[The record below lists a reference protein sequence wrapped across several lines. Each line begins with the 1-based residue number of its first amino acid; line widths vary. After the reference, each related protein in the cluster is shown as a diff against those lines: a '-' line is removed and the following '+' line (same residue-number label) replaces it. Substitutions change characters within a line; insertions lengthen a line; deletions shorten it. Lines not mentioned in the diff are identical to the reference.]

1 MGLVRSRAAALLG
14 GVALAIV
21 AQQGAVA
28 QNANATNITLLERLV
43 IGAGAPKVAINTPQ
57 AVTVLNQDD
66 IDGKQ
71 ATTIKDVISG
81 VPGVSMIG
89 SDQVLGQ
96 AFNIR
101 GIGITEN
108 SADAARIV
116 VNVDGVPKFNE
127 QYRMGSFF
135 SDPEL
140 YKQVEV
146 LRGPASSTLYGSGAI
161 GGVINFV
168 TKDASDFIKDGN
180 TGAIRVKTSYESNGN
195 GTLVS
200 GLWAHTVNDT
210 FDILATANWR
220 RANDFSYGNGT
231 VAPGTDFSTLS
242 GLIKGTARFGDNDEQ
257 VLRLSYQRWNSDDP
271 NQSYVQTQIDPTF
284 NGLFGNINRK
294 ATDDTVVLSYENP
307 ASDNPWLDLNV
318 QLSYSNTQNNQS
330 GSTSSINP
338 GSSPRNYILDDTNYA
353 YRTYQLKADN
363 TVEWTGDNFENFFTF
378 GFQASHQD
386 RIAERTQPLRPR
398 LPGHPE
404 GVEDKLGLFAQNEF
418 IWDDRLTIIGG
429 IRADFSHITPSS
441 AIVGARDI
449 SNQGYSPKIAAL
461 YEFNDNFG
469 VFGSLSRTERLPTID
484 ELYSVTDTS
493 LAGLTSGAGMS
504 MNLRKESAI
513 NYEAGFT
520 VSGYDLLSSGD
531 QASIKTTGFYNDLYD
546 FIASSSSRSNST
558 YPAGGFQY
566 ANVDR
571 ARIYG
576 VEVEGA
582 YNSDMF
588 FANAA
593 YTATWGY
600 DNSTGNPLRTIP
612 AHRLVLSAGVRVPE
626 HNIEFGARAK
636 FVANSENSITDAT
649 AQNGR
654 AVAPGKGYQTYDVFA
669 SWKPDYGVLA
679 GTQLQASIDNIFDAS
694 YRDNLSTTEG
704 KGRTFKLT
712 VSKQFDY

>member
-21 AQQGAVA
+21 AQQGAQA
-28 QNANATNITLLERLV
+28 QNVNATNITLLERLV

-57 AVTVLNQDD
+57 AVTVVNQDD
-66 IDGKQ
+66 LDARQ
-71 ATTIKDVISG
+71 ATTIKDVFTS
-81 VPGVSMIG
+81 VPGITMIG
-89 SDQVLGQ
+89 SEQVNGQ

-108 SADAARIV
+108 TADAARIV

-168 TKDASDFIKDGN
+168 TKDASDFIKDGH
-180 TGAIRVKTSYESNGN
+180 TGALRVKTQYDSNGN

-200 GLWAHTVNDT
+200 GVLAHTINDT
-210 FDILATANWR
+210 FDILAAGNWR
-220 RANDFSYGNGT
+220 RANEFTYANGT
-231 VAPGTDFSTLS
+231 VAPGTDFTSLS
-242 GLIKGTARFGDNDEQ
+242 GLLKGTARFGENDEQ
-257 VLRLSYQRWNSDDP
+257 VLRLSYQRWNSNDP
-271 NQSYVQTQIDPTF
+271 NASYVQTQIDPAF
-284 NGLFGNINRK
+284 NALFGNINRDV
-294 ATDDTVVLSYENP
+294 TDDTFIIAYENP
-307 ASDNPWLDLNV
+307 AEDNPWLDLNV
-318 QLSYSNTQNNQS
+318 QLSYSNTQNKQT
-330 GSTSSINP
+330 GSTSTL
-338 GSSPRNYILDDTNYA
+338 PRTTASTWILDDTNYV

-386 RIAERTQPLRPR
+386 RLAERDPVVRPR
-398 LPGHPE
+398 LLSHPE
-404 GVEDKLGLFAQNEF
+404 GVENKLGLFAQNEF
-418 IWDDRLTIIGG
+418 IWDDRLTIISGV
-429 IRADFSHITPSS
+429 RADFSHIAPSS
-441 AIVGARDI
+441 AITGARDI
-449 SNQGYSPKIAAL
+449 SNQAYSPKLAAL
-461 YEFNDNFG
+461 YEINDNFG
-469 VFGSLSRTERLPTID
+469 VFGSIARTERLPTID
-484 ELYSVTDTS
+484 ELYSVST
-493 LAGLTSGAGMS
+493 LAGAGMS

-520 VSGYDLLSSGD
+520 VSGYDLFASGD

-546 FIASSSSRSNST
+546 FIASSNSASST
-558 YPAGGFQY
+558 GYPTGFQY

-576 VEVEGA
+576 VEIEGA
-582 YNSDMF
+582 YNSEQF

-600 DNSTGNPLRTIP
+600 DNNTGKALRTIP

-626 HNIEFGARAK
+626 YNVEFGARAK
-636 FVANSENSITDAT
+636 FVADSENSITAGSGQT
-649 AQNGR
+649 
-654 AVAPGKGYQTYDVFA
+654 VVPGKGYQSYDVFA
-669 SWKPDYGVLA
+669 SWKPDYGVLE
-679 GTQLQASIDNIFDAS
+679 GTQFQASIENIFNAS
-694 YRDNLSTTEG
+694 FRDNLSSTDS
-704 KGRTFKLT
+704 KGTTFKLS
-712 VSKQFDY
+712 VAKQFGW

>member
-1 MGLVRSRAAALLG
+1 MGLVKSRAAALMG
-14 GVALAIV
+14 GIAVAII

-28 QNANATNITLLERLV
+28 QNVNATNITLLERLV

-57 AVTVLNQDD
+57 AVTILNQEDLD
-66 IDGKQ
+66 AKQ
-71 ATTIKDVISG
+71 ATTIKDVFTS
-81 VPGVSMIG
+81 VPGITMIG
-89 SDQVLGQ
+89 SEQVNGQ

-180 TGAIRVKTSYESNGN
+180 TGAVRLKTTYETNGN
-195 GTLVS
+195 GTLAS
-200 GLWAHTVNDT
+200 GVWAHTVNDT
-210 FDILATANWR
+210 FDILAAGNWR
-220 RANDFSYGNGT
+220 RADEFTYANGS
-231 VAPGTDFSTLS
+231 VAPGTDFSSLS
-242 GLIKGTARFGDNDEQ
+242 GLLKGTARFGENDEQ
-257 VLRLSYQRWNSDDP
+257 VLRASFQRWNSNDP
-271 NQSYVQTQIDPTF
+271 NASYVQTQIDPTF

-294 ATDDTVVLSYENP
+294 VTDDTFVLAYENP

-318 QLSYSNTQNNQS
+318 QLSYSDTQNDQS
-330 GSTSSINP
+330 GSTSTLNP
-338 GSSPRNYILDDTNYA
+338 AAQPSFWILDDTKYV

-386 RIAERTQPLRPR
+386 RLAERTSVARPR
-398 LPGHPE
+398 ILSHPE
-404 GVEDKLGLFAQNEF
+404 GIENKLGLFAQNEF
-418 IWDDRLTIIGG
+418 IWDDRLTLISGL
-429 IRADFSHITPSS
+429 RADFSQISPSA
-441 AIVGARDI
+441 AIPGARDI
-449 SNQGYSPKIAAL
+449 SNQAYSPKLAAL
-461 YEFNDNFG
+461 YEVNDNFG
-469 VFGSLSRTERLPTID
+469 VFGSIARTERLPTID
-484 ELYSVTDTS
+484 ELYSVS
-493 LAGLTSGAGMS
+493 NLAGAGMS

-520 VSGYDLLSSGD
+520 VSGYDLVASGD

-546 FIASSSSRSNST
+546 FIASSASASST
-558 YPAGGFQY
+558 GYPTGFQY

-571 ARIYG
+571 ARIFG

-582 YNSDMF
+582 YNSEQF

-600 DNSTGNPLRTIP
+600 DNSTNRALRTIP
-612 AHRLVLSAGVRVPE
+612 AHRLVLSAGMRVPE
-626 HNIEFGARAK
+626 YNLEFGARAK
-636 FVANSENSITDAT
+636 FVADSENSITAT
-649 AQNGR
+649 SGS
-654 AVAPGKGYQTYDVFA
+654 AVVPGKGYQSYDIFA
-669 SWKPDYGVLA
+669 SWKPDHGVFE
-679 GTQLQASIDNIFDAS
+679 GTQLQASVENIFDAS
-694 YRDNLSTTEG
+694 FRDNLSSTDS

-712 VSKQFDY
+712 LSKQFDY

>member
-21 AQQGAVA
+21 AQQGAQA

-57 AVTVLNQDD
+57 AVTVLNQED
-66 IDGKQ
+66 IDAKQ
-71 ATTIKDVISG
+71 ATTIKDMLTS

-89 SDQVLGQ
+89 SEQVLGQ

-101 GIGITEN
+101 GIGVTEN
-108 SADAARIV
+108 TADAARIV

-180 TGAIRVKTSYESNGN
+180 TGALRVKTSYDSNGN

-200 GLWAHTVNDT
+200 GVWAHTVNET
-210 FDILATANWR
+210 FDILAAGNWR
-220 RANDFSYGNGT
+220 RANEFTYGNGT

-242 GLIKGTARFGDNDEQ
+242 GLLKGTARFGDNDEQ
-257 VLRLSYQRWNSDDP
+257 VVRISYQRWNSNDP
-271 NQSYVQTQIDPTF
+271 DSPYVQTSISAA
-284 NGLFGNINRK
+284 NNANSLFGMTKRDVS
-294 ATDDTVVLSYENP
+294 DDTFIIAYENP
-307 ASDNPWLDLNV
+307 DSDNPWIDTNV
-318 QLSYSNTQNNQS
+318 QFSYSNTQNNQS
-330 GSTSSINP
+330 GSTSTL
-338 GSSPRNYILDDTNYA
+338 PRTTTSTWILDDTNYV

-363 TVEWTGDNFENFFTF
+363 TVEWTGDNFENYFTF

-386 RIAERTQPLRPR
+386 RLAERDPVVRNR
-398 LPGHPE
+398 LLSHPE
-404 GVEDKLGLFAQNEF
+404 GAEDKLGLFAQNEF
-418 IWDDRLTIIGG
+418 IWDDRLTIISGV
-429 IRADFSHITPSS
+429 RADFSHITPSS
-441 AIVGARDI
+441 AITGAHDI

-484 ELYSVTDTS
+484 ELYSVST
-493 LAGLTSGAGMS
+493 AAGAGMS

-520 VSGYDLLSSGD
+520 VSGYDLLASGD
-531 QASIKTTGFYNDLYD
+531 TASIKTTGFYNDLYD
-546 FIASSSSRSNST
+546 FIASSNSASST
-558 YPAGGFQY
+558 GYPTGFQY

-576 VEVEGA
+576 VEIEGA

-600 DNSTGNPLRTIP
+600 DNSTGKPLRTIP
-612 AHRLVLSAGVRVPE
+612 AHRLVLSAGMRVPE
-626 HNIEFGARAK
+626 YNVEFGARAK
-636 FVANSENSITDAT
+636 FVADSENSIAAT
-649 AQNGR
+649 SGS
-654 AVAPGKGYQTYDVFA
+654 AVVPGKGYQTYDVFA
-669 SWKPDYGVLA
+669 SWKPDYGVLE
-679 GTQLQASIDNIFDAS
+679 GTQLQASIENIFDAS
-694 YRDNLSTTEG
+694 YRDNLSTSDS

-712 VSKQFDY
+712 LSKQFDY

>member
-14 GVALAIV
+14 GVALTIV

-28 QNANATNITLLERLV
+28 QNVNATNITLLERLV

-57 AVTVLNQDD
+57 AVTVLNQEDLD
-66 IDGKQ
+66 AKQ
-71 ATTIKDVISG
+71 ATTIKDVFTS
-81 VPGVSMIG
+81 VPGVTMLG

-108 SADAARIV
+108 TADAARIV

-135 SDPEL
+135 SDTEL

-146 LRGPASSTLYGSGAI
+146 LRGPASSTLYGAGAI

-180 TGAIRVKTSYESNGN
+180 TGAVRLKTSYDSNGN
-195 GTLVS
+195 GTLAS
-200 GLWAHTVNDT
+200 GIWAHTVNDT
-210 FDILATANWR
+210 FDILAAGNWR
-220 RANDFSYGNGT
+220 RANEFTYANGS
-231 VAPGTDFSTLS
+231 VAPGTDFTSLS

-257 VLRLSYQRWNSDDP
+257 VLRASYQRWSSDDP
-271 NQSYVQTQIDPTF
+271 DQPYVQTQI
-284 NGLFGNINRK
+284 NAGLNDNAAFGLINRK
-294 ATDDTVVLSYENP
+294 VTDDTFVLAYENP
-307 ASDNPWLDLNV
+307 DSANPWVDLNV
-318 QLSYSNTQNNQS
+318 QFSYSNTSNDQS
-330 GSTSSINP
+330 GSTSTL
-338 GSSPRNYILDDTNYA
+338 PRNAPSMWILDDTNYI

-386 RIAERTQPLRPR
+386 RLAERTSVARPR
-398 LPGHPE
+398 LLSHPE
-404 GVEDKLGLFAQNEF
+404 GVESKLGLFAQNEF
-418 IWDDRLTIIGG
+418 IWDDRLTIISGV
-429 IRADFSHITPSS
+429 RADFSHISPDA
-441 AIVGARDI
+441 AITGARDV
-449 SNQGYSPKIAAL
+449 SNQAYSPKLAAL
-461 YEFNDNFG
+461 YEINDNFG
-469 VFGSLSRTERLPTID
+469 VFGSIARTERLPTID
-484 ELYSVTDTS
+484 ELYSVST
-493 LAGLTSGAGMS
+493 AAGAGMS

-520 VSGYDLLSSGD
+520 VSGYDLLASGD
-531 QASIKTTGFYNDLYD
+531 QASVKTTGFYNDLYD
-546 FIASSSSRSNST
+546 FIASSTSASST
-558 YPAGGFQY
+558 GYPTAFQY
-566 ANVDR
+566 ANIDR

-576 VEVEGA
+576 VEVEAA

-600 DNSTGNPLRTIP
+600 DNNTGNPLRTIP
-612 AHRLVLSAGVRVPE
+612 AHRVVLSAGMRVPE
-626 HNIEFGARAK
+626 YNVEFGARAK
-636 FVANSENSITDAT
+636 FVANSENSIA
-649 AQNGR
+649 AANGR
-654 AVAPGKGYQTYDVFA
+654 AIVPGKGYQTYDLFA
-669 SWKPDYGVLA
+669 SWKPDYGVFE
-679 GTQLQASIDNIFDAS
+679 GTQFQASVENIFNAD
-694 YRDNLSTTEG
+694 YRDNLSNSDS

-712 VSKQFDY
+712 LSKQFDY

>member
-28 QNANATNITLLERLV
+28 QNVNATNITLLERLV

-66 IDGKQ
+66 LDAKQ
-71 ATTIKDVISG
+71 ATTIKDVFTSD
-81 VPGVSMIG
+81 PGDTMIG
-89 SDQVLGQ
+89 SEQLFGQ

-140 YKQVEV
+140 YKKVEV

-180 TGAIRVKTSYESNGN
+180 TGAVRVKTSYDSNGN

-200 GLWAHTVNDT
+200 GVWAHTVNDT
-210 FDILATANWR
+210 FDILAAGNWR
-220 RANDFSYGNGT
+220 RAGEFTYGNGT
-231 VAPGTDFSTLS
+231 VAPGTDFTTLS
-242 GLIKGTARFGDNDEQ
+242 GLLKGTARFGENDEQ
-257 VLRLSYQRWNSDDP
+257 VLRMSYQRWSSDDP
-271 NQSYVQTQIDPTF
+271 DSPYVQTSIIALTNSNAQF
-284 NGLFGNINRK
+284 GLTDRK
-294 ATDDTVVLSYENP
+294 VSDDTFTVSYENP
-307 ASDNPWLDLNV
+307 DSDNPWIDANV
-318 QLSYSNTQNNQS
+318 QFAYSNTQNKQS
-330 GSTSSINP
+330 GATSTLDP
-338 GSSPRNYILDDTNYA
+338 ASSPSVWILDDTNYV

-363 TVEWTGDNFENFFTF
+363 TVEWIGDDFENYFTF

-386 RIAERTQPLRPR
+386 RLAERGALRPR
-398 LPGHPE
+398 LLQHPE
-404 GVEDKLGLFAQNEF
+404 GIENKLGLFAQNEF
-418 IWDDRLTIIGG
+418 VWDERLTIISG
-429 IRADFSHITPSS
+429 IRADLSYISPSAAIT
-441 AIVGARDI
+441 GARDI

-484 ELYSVTDTS
+484 ELYSVSNTGT
-493 LAGLTSGAGMS
+493 GMS
-504 MNLRKESAI
+504 MGLRKESAV

-520 VSGYDLLSSGD
+520 VSGYDLLASGD
-531 QASIKTTGFYNDLYD
+531 TASVKTTGFYNDLYD
-546 FIASSSSRSNST
+546 FIASSTSASST
-558 YPAGGFQY
+558 GYPTAFQY
-566 ANVDR
+566 ANIDR

-576 VEVEGA
+576 VEVEAA

-600 DNSTGNPLRTIP
+600 DNNTGNPLRTIP
-612 AHRLVLSAGVRVPE
+612 AHRLVLSAGMRIPE
-626 HNIEFGARAK
+626 YNVEFGARAK
-636 FVANSENSITDAT
+636 FVADSENSITAS
-649 AQNGR
+649 NGR
-654 AVAPGKGYQTYDVFA
+654 AIVPGKGYQTYDIFA
-669 SWKPDYGVLA
+669 SWKPDYGVLE
-679 GTQLQASIDNIFDAS
+679 GTQLQASVENIFNAA
-694 YRDNLSTTEG
+694 YRDNLSNSDS

-712 VSKQFDY
+712 LSKQFDY

>member
-1 MGLVRSRAAALLG
+1 MGPVRSRAAALLG
-14 GVALAIV
+14 GVALALV
-21 AQQGAVA
+21 AQQAAQA
-28 QNANATNITLLERLV
+28 QNVNATNITLLERLV

-57 AVTVLNQDD
+57 AVTVLNQAD
-66 IDGKQ
+66 IDDRQ
-71 ATTIKDVISG
+71 ATTVKDMLTT
-81 VPGVSMIG
+81 VPGVSMLG
-89 SDQVLGQ
+89 SEQILGQ

-108 SADAARIV
+108 TADAARIV

-168 TKDASDFIKDGN
+168 TKDASDFIQDGK
-180 TGAIRVKTSYESNGN
+180 TGALRLKTTYDSNGN
-195 GTLVS
+195 GTLAS
-200 GLWAHTVNDT
+200 GVWAHTVNET
-210 FDILATANWR
+210 FDILAAGNWR
-220 RANDFSYGNGT
+220 RANEFTYGNDT
-231 VAPGTDFSTLS
+231 VAEGTDFTALS

-257 VLRLSYQRWNSDDP
+257 VLRLSYQRWNSDEEDAP
-271 NQSYVQTQIDPTF
+271 YVQTQISPALNTNAAF
-284 NGLFGNINRK
+284 GLTDRK
-294 ATDDTVVLSYENP
+294 VSDDTVVLSYENP

-318 QLSYSNTQNNQS
+318 QLAYSNTSNDQS
-330 GSTSSINP
+330 GATSTL
-338 GSSPRNYILDDTNYA
+338 PRTMPSTWILDDTNYI

-363 TVEWTGDNFENFFTF
+363 TVEWMGDNFENYFTF
-378 GFQASHQD
+378 GLQASHQD
-386 RIAERTQPLRPR
+386 RLAERTSTARPR
-398 LPGHPE
+398 LLSHPE
-404 GVEDKLGLFAQNEF
+404 GIENKLGLFAQNEF
-418 IWDDRLTIIGG
+418 IWDDRLTIITGV
-429 IRADFSHITPSS
+429 RADFSHISPDA
-441 AIVGARDI
+441 AITGARPVD
-449 SNQGYSPKIAAL
+449 NQGYSPKLAAL

-469 VFGSLSRTERLPTID
+469 IFGSIARTERLPTID
-484 ELYSVTDTS
+484 ELYSASS
-493 LAGLTSGAGMS
+493 LAGAGMS

-520 VSGYDLLSSGD
+520 VSAYDLLASGD
-531 QASIKTTGFYNDLYD
+531 QASVKTTGFYNDLYD
-546 FIASSSSRSNST
+546 FIASSNSASSPG
-558 YPAGGFQY
+558 YPTGVQY

-600 DNSTGNPLRTIP
+600 DNNTNRPLRTIP
-612 AHRLVLSAGVRVPE
+612 AQRLVLSAGMRLPE
-626 HNIEFGARAK
+626 YNLEFGARAK
-636 FVANSENSITDAT
+636 FVADSENSIAAT
-649 AQNGR
+649 SGS
-654 AVAPGKGYQTYDVFA
+654 AVVPGKGYQSYDVFT
-669 SWKPDYGVLA
+669 SWKPDHGVFE
-679 GTQLQASIDNIFDAS
+679 GTQLQASIENIFNAS
-694 YRDNLSTTEG
+694 FRDNLSNSDS

-712 VSKQFDY
+712 LSKQFDY